1 MSSDNKLP
9 WILAGYDLFANHGPD
24 GLKVEV
30 IARRVNKSKSSFYH
44 YFADLE
50 IFTDVLLTYHLERAG
65 SIAQQ
70 EKQCQQVDPDLLNL
84 LISVKQDLL
93 FNRQLR
99 VHRNNAAFK
108 KCLGKTTRLVSEAII
123 GIWAAELGLA
133 NNSSLAQLVLNM
145 SIENFYLQLTTET
158 LTYPW
163 LAQYIQGLKIMVS
176 ALQKPI

>member
-9 WILAGYDLFANHGPD
+9 WILAGYDLFANHGPG

-30 IARRVNKSKSSFYH
+30 IARLVGKSKSSFYH

-65 SIAQQ
+65 FIAQQ
-70 EKQCQQVDPDLLNL
+70 EKQCRQVDPDLLNL
-84 LISVKQDLL
+84 LLSVKQDLL
-93 FNRQLR
+93 FSRQLR
-99 VHRNNAAFK
+99 VHRSNVALK
-108 KCLGKTTRLVSEAII
+108 QCLEKTTKLVSEAII

-133 NNSSLAQLVLNM
+133 NNSSLAQLVLNL
-145 SIENFYLQLTTET
+145 SIENFYLQLTAET

-163 LAQYIQGLKIMVS
+163 LAQYIQELKTMVS
-176 ALQKPI
+176 AFQKPI